1 MVYLKKAKNKYWYMY
16 KSVRKG
22 NKITKI
28 YLGKP
33 NIFQFMYYKYLKG
46 EFTAQDAVPY
56 SRVTLQ

>member
-1 MVYLKKAKNKYWYMY
+1 MGMEMQMVYLKKAKNKYWYMY

-46 EFTAQDAVPY
+46 KKK
-56 SRVTLQ
+56 